1 MGDIVETTSV
11 DQLLLW
17 SQRDRPSILT
27 LSWGRFT
34 RSCMIA
40 KTAYYF
46 PSNIGKPYN
55 VTKSTKVNLRDVLN
69 FFSPSVYERPLLLQS
84 DNFVIKIH
92 PGRGRCRNCV
102 NNLAV
107 FPPPPPLM
115 VTTKWPPVLWCTKRK
130 LVCFCLFVWLLA
142 SCHSPTT
149 VVRVCVIWSWVS
161 AQKFLII
168 RWFILPNNA
177 KGKCEHQW
185 FGTFSFYRYV
195 TN

>member
-1 MGDIVETTSV
+1 MIPARSPIFYLSLGVGSLVHVWSLKRRIIFLVTSENRTT
-11 DQLLLW
+11 LP
-17 SQRDRPSILT
+17 SQQKLISGMFLI
-27 LSWGRFT
+27 
-34 RSCMIA
+34 
-40 KTAYYF
+40 
-46 PSNIGKPYN
+46 
-55 VTKSTKVNLRDVLN
+55 

-92 PGRGRCRNCV
+92 PGRVRCRNCV
-102 NNLAV
+102 NNLA
-107 FPPPPPLM
+107 FSSPPPPLM